1 MSEKTLRNEGAVTM
15 AESGKAAGGRA
26 RSATTPRSTKTAGS
40 AAVPTTTTAARA
52 AASRMNA
59 SGAKAKASAT
69 TGIAT
74 VTAVAPPPGGIHEA
88 SIYPVRPGEDPWTE
102 EELREVREGLIDEVA
117 RLNNEIQYAEH
128 EIADMLRDSGDG
140 AGDDQ
145 ADTGT
150 KNFEREHEMALTNQ
164 TRNMLSQSERALRRL
179 ADGTYGACESCGSPI
194 GKARLQVFPRATL
207 CVTCKQR
214 EERR

>member
-1 MSEKTLRNEGAVTM
+1 M
-15 AESGKAAGGRA
+15 ADGGKAAGRA
-26 RSATTPRSTKTAGS
+26 RSATTARSTKSAGS
-40 AAVPTTTTAARA
+40 VAAPGGPAGRTTASRTTTRA
-52 AASRMNA
+52 ANA
-59 SGAKAKASAT
+59 SGAKNKAPVPTRTAT
-69 TGIAT
+69 A
-74 VTAVAPPPGGIHEA
+74 TAVAPPPGGIHA
-88 SIYPVRPGEDPWTE
+88 PSTYPVRPGEDPWTE
-102 EELREVREGLIDEVA
+102 DELRELRDGLIEEVA
-117 RLNNEIQYAEH
+117 RLNSEIQYAEH

-164 TRNMLSQSERALRRL
+164 TRGMLSQSERALRRL
-179 ADGTYGACESCGSPI
+179 AGGTYGACESCGSPI

>member
-1 MSEKTLRNEGAVTM
+1 M
-15 AESGKAAGGRA
+15 AESGKAAGGRT
-26 RSATTPRSTKTAGS
+26 RSATTARSTKTAGS
-40 AAVPTTTTAARA
+40 AAASGGPTSRGTGARSTARTGVAGTKAKTTAPARIA
-52 AASRMNA
+52 AR
-59 SGAKAKASAT
+59 
-69 TGIAT
+69 T
-74 VTAVAPPPGGIHEA
+74 VAPPPPGGIHTP
-88 SIYPVRPGEDPWTE
+88 STYLVRPGEDAWTE

-117 RLNNEIQYAEH
+117 RLGTEIRYAEH

-145 ADTGT
+145 ADAGT

-164 TRNMLSQSERALRRL
+164 TRGMLSQSERALRRL
-179 ADGTYGACESCGSPI
+179 ADGTYGACESCGAAI

-207 CVTCKQR
+207 CVSCKER

>member
-1 MSEKTLRNEGAVTM
+1 M

-26 RSATTPRSTKTAGS
+26 RSTTTTARSTKTAGS
-40 AAVPTTTTAARA
+40 AAASGGPTSRATGTRA
-52 AASRMNA
+52 AARTNA
-59 SGAKAKASAT
+59 TAAKGKTAAPART
-69 TGIAT
+69 VT
-74 VTAVAPPPGGIHEA
+74 VTAVAPPPGGIHEPA
-88 SIYPVRPGEDPWTE
+88 TYPVRPGEDPWTAD
-102 EELREVREGLIDEVA
+102 ELREVREGLIDEVA
-117 RLNNEIQYAEH
+117 RLNSEIQYAEH

-164 TRNMLSQSERALRRL
+164 TRGMLSQSERALRRL
-179 ADGTYGACESCGSPI
+179 ADGTYGTCESCASAI

>member
-1 MSEKTLRNEGAVTM
+1 M

-26 RSATTPRSTKTAGS
+26 RSATTARSTKTAGS
-40 AAVPTTTTAARA
+40 AAASGGPTRSTRSTTARVGASAAKTKAGPSAGTA
-52 AASRMNA
+52 AAPVRT
-59 SGAKAKASAT
+59 AT
-69 TGIAT
+69 A
-74 VTAVAPPPGGIHEA
+74 TAVAPPPGGIHEA
-88 SIYPVRPGEDPWTE
+88 ATYPVRPGEDPWTE
-102 EELREVREGLIDEVA
+102 DELRELRDGLIDEVA
-117 RLNNEIQYAEH
+117 RLNSEIQYAEH

-145 ADTGT
+145 ADAGT

-164 TRNMLSQSERALRRL
+164 TRGMLSQSERALRRL
-179 ADGTYGACESCGSPI
+179 ADGTYGACESCGSAI

-207 CVTCKQR
+207 CVTCKER

>member
-1 MSEKTLRNEGAVTM
+1 MTTEQTLRNEGAVTM
-15 AESGKAAGGRA
+15 AESGKAAGGRTKSAATA
-26 RSATTPRSTKTAGS
+26 RSTASGGPATRATGSRS
-40 AAVPTTTTAARA
+40 
-52 AASRMNA
+52 ASRANTA
-59 SGAKAKASAT
+59 GAKAKAAPAAT
-69 TGIAT
+69 AT
-74 VTAVAPPPGGIHEA
+74 ATALAPPPGGVHPA
-88 SIYPVRPGEDPWTE
+88 STYPVRPGEDAWTE
-102 EELREVREGLIDEVA
+102 EEVHELRDGLLDEVA
-117 RLNNEIQYAEH
+117 RLTNEIRYAEH

>member
-1 MSEKTLRNEGAVTM
+1 M

-26 RSATTPRSTKTAGS
+26 RSATTARSTKTAGS
-40 AAVPTTTTAARA
+40 AAASGGPTRSTTRSTAARTT
-52 AASRMNA
+52 
-59 SGAKAKASAT
+59 ASAT
-69 TGIAT
+69 KPKAGAGAGSTTAPVRTAT
-74 VTAVAPPPGGIHEA
+74 ATAVAPPPGGVHEPA
-88 SIYPVRPGEDPWTE
+88 TYPVRPGEDPWTE
-102 EELREVREGLIDEVA
+102 AELRELREGLIDEVA
-117 RLNNEIQYAEH
+117 RLNSEIRYAEH

-164 TRNMLSQSERALRRL
+164 TRGMLSQSERALRRL
-179 ADGTYGACESCGSPI
+179 ADGTYGACESCGSAI

-207 CVTCKQR
+207 CVTCKER

>member
-1 MSEKTLRNEGAVTM
+1 M

-26 RSATTPRSTKTAGS
+26 RGTTTARSTKTAGS
-40 AAVPTTTTAARA
+40 AAASGGPTRSTRSTTARA
-52 AASRMNA
+52 GT
-59 SGAKAKASAT
+59 SGAKTGPVAGAT
-69 TGIAT
+69 TAPVRTAT
-74 VTAVAPPPGGIHEA
+74 ATAVAPPPGGIHEA
-88 SIYPVRPGEDPWTE
+88 ATYPVRPGEDPWTE
-102 EELREVREGLIDEVA
+102 DELRELRDGLIDEVA
-117 RLNNEIQYAEH
+117 RLNSEIQYAEH

-145 ADTGT
+145 ADAGT

-164 TRNMLSQSERALRRL
+164 TRGMLSQSERALRRL
-179 ADGTYGACESCGSPI
+179 ADGTYGACESCGSAI

-207 CVTCKQR
+207 CVTCKER

>member
-1 MSEKTLRNEGAVTM
+1 M
-15 AESGKAAGGRA
+15 ADSGKAAGGRA
-26 RSATTPRSTKTAGS
+26 RSATTARSTKTAGS
-40 AAVPTTTTAARA
+40 AAAPGGPTTRSTTRSAART
-52 AASRMNA
+52 SA
-59 SGAKAKASAT
+59 SGNKAKAAT
-69 TGIAT
+69 PTRTAT
-74 VTAVAPPPGGIHEA
+74 VTALAPPPGGIHA
-88 SIYPVRPGEDPWTE
+88 PDIYPVRPGEDPWTE
-102 EELREVREGLIDEVA
+102 EELRELREGLIDEVA
-117 RLNNEIQYAEH
+117 RLNSEIQYAEH

-164 TRNMLSQSERALRRL
+164 TRGMLSQSERALRRL